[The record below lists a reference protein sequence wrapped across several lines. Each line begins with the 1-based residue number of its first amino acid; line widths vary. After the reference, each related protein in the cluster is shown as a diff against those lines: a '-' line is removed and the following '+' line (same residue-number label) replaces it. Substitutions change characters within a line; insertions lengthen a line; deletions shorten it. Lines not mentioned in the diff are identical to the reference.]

1 MPSPIAL
8 LVHTD
13 MLDLI
18 TSRIRGEGVECNL
31 SPPNAILIDT
41 DADACD
47 HMTFFPGISDARAER
62 LVAALLNVKTSHLV
76 GSLLPGFNCAL
87 LPTFPFGSVSDG
99 NAEGLH
105 VIHSGPTSMLADQVP
120 GPETVPSL
128 LGPTKGGPWVLF
140 RGSVQTDKVELSPLE
155 LEGIELLTEATRLML
170 TATGY

>member
-1 MPSPIAL
+1 MPSIAL
-8 LVHTD
+8 LVHSD
-13 MLDLI
+13 MVDLI
-18 TSRIRGEGVECNL
+18 ASRIRDEGVDCAL
-31 SPPNAILIDT
+31 SPPNGILIDCDV
-41 DADACD
+41 DASEQ
-47 HMTFFPGISDARAER
+47 MSFFPCISDARAER
-62 LVAALLNVKTSHLV
+62 IVAALLNVKTLYLV
-76 GSLLPGFNCAL
+76 DNLLPGFNCAL
-87 LPTFPFGSVSDG
+87 LPTFPFDSVSDG

>member
-1 MPSPIAL
+1 MPSSIAL

-18 TSRIRGEGVECNL
+18 ASRIRGEGVDCAL
-31 SPPNAILIDT
+31 SPPNAILIDC

-47 HMTFFPGISDARAER
+47 HMAFFPCISDARAER
-62 LVAALLNVKTSHLV
+62 IVAALLNVKTSHLV
-76 GSLLPGFNCAL
+76 DNLLPGFNCAL
-87 LPTFPFGSVSDG
+87 LPTFPFDSVSDG

-120 GPETVPSL
+120 SPETVPSL

-155 LEGIELLTEATRLML
+155 LEGIELTAEATRLIL